1 MTLAVDLT
9 FSIAFF
15 FYVASAA
22 TSGWYL
28 HSGGNRVLRVTHVLV
43 MMGAVILASTIA
55 LRWISW
61 GRLPL
66 TTMADS
72 LNLFIVLTSFVVA
85 IVAHRGAQ
93 HAILCLY
100 TPPLVGLFAV
110 NAVIA
115 FGDLHR
121 EPKALNGAFLAVH
134 VGLAVLAYALFF
146 VASITS
152 IAYIVQA
159 RGLKQLR
166 TSGLV
171 KKLPSLEQLDRTLYF
186 LIALGYIFFGI
197 TLVLGMIWTYID
209 RDALGPHWWLS
220 PKIFR
225 AAFMVMLYS
234 AAFHARRRGQ
244 LRGQK
249 LAYLVFVGFTVML
262 VGYLALGL
270 FNLQDSNFL
279 SAAS

>member
-22 TSGWYL
+22 TAGWYL

-100 TPPLVGLFAV
+100 TPPLVALFAV

-121 EPKALNGAFLAVH
+121 EPKELNGAFLAVH

-186 LIALGYIFFGI
+186 LIASGYIFFGI
-197 TLVLGMIWTYID
+197 TLVLGMIWAYID
-209 RDALGPHWWLS
+209 RDALGQHWWLS

-225 AAFMVMLYS
+225 AAFMVVLYS
-234 AAFHARRRGQ
+234 TAFHARRRGQ

-249 LAYLVFVGFTVML
+249 LAYLVFVGFTVL
-262 VGYLALGL
+262 LAGYLVLGL
-270 FNLQDSNFL
+270 FNLQDYNFW
-279 SAAS
+279 SASS

>member
-1 MTLAVDLT
+1 MISAIYAT

-15 FYVASAA
+15 LYVASAA
-22 TSGWYL
+22 TAGWYL
-28 HSGGNRVLRVTHVLV
+28 HSGGSRILRVTHVLV
-43 MMGAVILASTIA
+43 MAGAVILASTIA
-55 LRWISW
+55 LRWMAW

-85 IVAHRGAQ
+85 IVAHRGSQ

-100 TPPLVGLFAV
+100 TPPLVALFAV

-115 FGDLHR
+115 FSDLHS

-152 IAYIVQA
+152 IAYVVHA
-159 RGLKQLR
+159 RGLKQFR

-186 LIALGYIFFGI
+186 LIALGYVFFGI
-197 TLVLGMIWTYID
+197 TLVLGMIWAYFD
-209 RDALGPHWWLS
+209 RDALGPYWFLS

-225 AAFMVMLYS
+225 AAFMVLLYS
-234 AAFHARRRGQ
+234 TAFHARRRGQ

-249 LAYLVFVGFTVML
+249 LAYLVFVGFALML
-262 VGYLALGL
+262 GGYLLMGL
-270 FNLQDSNFL
+270 FGVQDYNFW